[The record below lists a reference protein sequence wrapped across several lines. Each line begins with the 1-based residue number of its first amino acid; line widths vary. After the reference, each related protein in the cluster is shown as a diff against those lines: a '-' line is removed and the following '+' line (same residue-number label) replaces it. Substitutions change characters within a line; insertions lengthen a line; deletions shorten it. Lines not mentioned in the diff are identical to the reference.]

1 MAPSCSL
8 PYYARHNA
16 ITVFY
21 VADLSYFIGL
31 PGGYD
36 TLEEIAEMTTWSHI
50 GVHLKQMANTTATP
64 VLVTPEDSAVLTSTS
79 TIQRVLIA
87 QSVFEEGTNDFGA
100 VAKVLHGHA
109 LLRDCQ
115 PDWFEPGNLS
125 KIWVALVHN
134 VGQDASVQHLPQ
146 APALRKIAHKYY
158 MDRVE
163 ELHEG
168 MQLCQNQFR
177 MVYSEIQELREGRLD
192 WKLTH
197 PDRNLPPSPVRPAQN
212 LAPSPSMVDVKM
224 EDVGVGA

>member
-1 MAPSCSL
+1 
-8 PYYARHNA
+8 
-16 ITVFY
+16 
-21 VADLSYFIGL
+21 
-31 PGGYD
+31 
-36 TLEEIAEMTTWSHI
+36 
-50 GVHLKQMANTTATP
+50 MANTTATP

-115 PDWFEPGNLS
+115 PDWFEPGVHLLLPLFLAQLMKDSSPQNLS